1 MVAAVA
7 LKTPTAVAGWLVDR
21 MAQIDAWLDESAK
34 RLSELATKY
43 TRDEMMRL
51 DRFAADVERL
61 ALVRVERAKGY
72 LDMCGE
78 VLASSAERA
87 IERQRAWLAMAE
99 EVIEARSPKQILR
112 LGFAVVRSGGK
123 AILSAEGAKAGDRIT
138 IELSQGELK
147 AEIVE

>member
-1 MVAAVA
+1 
-7 LKTPTAVAGWLVDR
+7 
-21 MAQIDAWLDESAK
+21 
-34 RLSELATKY
+34 
-43 TRDEMMRL
+43 MMRL
-51 DRFAADVERL
+51 DRFAADL
-61 ALVRVERAKGY
+61 GHQALVRVERARSH

-123 AILSAEGAKAGDRIT
+123 AILSAEEAKVGDRIT
-138 IELSQGELK
+138 IELSQGECQ